1 MDFQT
6 DLTQWQP
13 NVRRCLQEQWQR
25 ITTLLDELPEDEH
38 IDYDDL
44 TERQQQCVQ
53 YIDAIEEEWIID
65 DDQRRELSVLIFD

>member
-13 NVRRCLQEQWQR
+13 NIRRCLQEQWQR
-25 ITTLLDELPEDEH
+25 VTLLLDELPEDDH
-38 IDYDDL
+38 IEYEDL
-44 TERQQQCVQ
+44 TTRQQQCVQ

-65 DDQRRELSVLIFD
+65 GDQRRELSVLIFD